1 MSSEDPGFEGR
12 FIEEYLRY
20 LRGRGPRPQTAHL
33 PEKDRDSVEDLFE
46 VLEAIV
52 DREAISLPSFEED
65 PVAIRLGLA
74 AEQRVDAGVSQV
86 TWLEGLSALPEAIA
100 ASLTDVAQQ
109 LEGEIE
115 MVRAARSDVVT
126 LGANT
131 VRVEAECRSLGE
143 LIVICSTSGDDLSS
157 LPGALTYLFAARP
170 AATAV
175 AVVSSVSG
183 DAAVLT
189 HADCVRAIDPIAGWV
204 EPGLPSPPEPLE
216 LALRR
221 HLEKSLPRWDAV
233 APLDELLLLAQADE
247 DVDAAA
253 GEAMRD
259 NLGRTARIPAKKR
272 ALASLADLD
281 GELLISV
288 LQDVRAGRLAGENL
302 VGRLREIAGPAP
314 S

>member
-12 FIEEYLRY
+12 LIEEYLRY

-33 PEKDRDSVEDLFE
+33 PKKDRDSVEDLFE

-74 AEQRVDAGVSQV
+74 AEQRVDAGDSQV

-115 MVRAARSDVVT
+115 MARAPRSDVVT

-204 EPGLPSPPEPLE
+204 EPRLPSPPEPLE

-233 APLDELLLLAQADE
+233 APLDELLVLAQADE

-253 GEAMRD
+253 GEALRD